1 MNLLDNYDVKNVNY
15 ISQELDNV
23 KFGPVFRES
32 YDDDRKYNLNFI
44 KKEILTHKNFLM
56 DSWIDEFICKQSFFR
71 KNNHAS
77 VEAHQLWAN
86 KLLKILRDKK
96 YV

>member
-1 MNLLDNYDVKNVNY
+1 MILSYMNLLDNYDVKNVNY

-56 DSWIDEFICKQSFFR
+56 DSWIDV
-71 KNNHAS
+71 NNLFL
-77 VEAHQLWAN
+77 ERIIMLQLKHTN
-86 KLLKILRDKK
+86 
-96 YV
+96 YGQTSC